1 MTDAETTK
9 FIISPQLKKMLCSE
23 LQPADI
29 VELVACLEVEEVH
42 ERMPRFKLFR
52 FTMDVD
58 PFLQAAQKKPN
69 PPKRARKIKT
79 TFTVEHHKVFPPK
92 NKGS

>member
-42 ERMPRFKLFR
+42 ERMPRFKLFLYTHCPLSIML
-52 FTMDVD
+52 FIG
-58 PFLQAAQKKPN
+58 LLL
-69 PPKRARKIKT
+69 
-79 TFTVEHHKVFPPK
+79 
-92 NKGS
+92 